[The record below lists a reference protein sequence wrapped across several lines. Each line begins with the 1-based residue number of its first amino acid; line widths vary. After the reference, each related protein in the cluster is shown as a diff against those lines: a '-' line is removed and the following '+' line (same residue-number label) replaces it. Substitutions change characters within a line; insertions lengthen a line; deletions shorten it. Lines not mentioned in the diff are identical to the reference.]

1 MMLPNNCMECIF
13 STGRFVRIIAVI
25 LLLLVHH
32 SGQSQEIAISTEL
45 DTNRAL
51 IGDQLQLTIRVEK
64 PAGARVAFPQLKDT
78 LGRKIEIVGDSYTD
92 TAAVSADRVAYGR
105 KLLITVFD
113 TGFFEVPSLDFIAT
127 SGQYQDTLT
136 TPPLP
141 FMISAVPLDSA
152 LRDIKAN
159 YKAPLNL
166 AEILY
171 YARENYPYGLLAIG
185 AGLLTWFLIRYFRRK
200 SGRKK
205 VTGAAPRVELPEVTA
220 LRELDRLIA
229 DKPWMHGSIKPYY
242 VKLSEIL
249 RAYIEG
255 RFHTMALEQTTDE
268 ILDSLKADACAAAD
282 LNRLAGI
289 LRLADWVKFAKVIPD
304 VQENARQVELA
315 VEFVRSTSAQVNVT
329 PPAAED
335 EKDKVQPKISADV

>member
-1 MMLPNNCMECIF
+1 MACIF
-13 STGRFVRIIAVI
+13 SIGRLLRIIAVV
-25 LLLLVHH
+25 LLLLVHY
-32 SGQSQEIAISTEL
+32 SGLSQEVTISAVL

-51 IGDQLQLTIRVEK
+51 IGDQLQLSIRVEK
-64 PAGARVAFPQLKDT
+64 PAGVQVAFPQLKDT
-78 LGRKIEIVGDSYTD
+78 MGRKIEIVGDSYTD

-105 KLLITVFD
+105 TLLITVFD
-113 TGFFEVPSLDFIAT
+113 TGFFEVPSLNFIAS
-127 SGQYQDTLT
+127 SGHYQDTLT
-136 TPPLP
+136 TQPLS
-141 FMISAVPLDSA
+141 FMISSVPLDSA

-159 YKAPLNL
+159 FKAPLNL

-171 YARENYPYGLLAIG
+171 YAKENYPYGLLAVG

-205 VTGAAPRVELPEVTA
+205 DTGATLPAELPEVTA

-229 DKPWMHGSIKPYY
+229 DKPWMHGRIKPYY

-255 RFHTMALEQTTDE
+255 RFHTTALEQTTEE
-268 ILDSLKADACAAAD
+268 ILDSLKANTCTAAD

-315 VEFVRSTSAQVNVT
+315 IEFVRGTAAQVT
-329 PPAAED
+329 ADPEAAEG